1 MDSGDSQGILQTEAQ
16 PSNIGSVEHRKK
28 EDKKMSM
35 KDRKKMMVRV
45 EEWIGSDASR
55 GDLIEIIAQVALG
68 EYTAKQLQEDIS
80 SYEI

>member
-16 PSNIGSVEHRKK
+16 PIISGAWKARQK
-28 EDKKMSM
+28 EDMKMSM

-45 EEWIGSDASR
+45 EEWIGSEASR

-68 EYTAKQLQEDIS
+68 EYTAKQLKEDIS

>member
-1 MDSGDSQGILQTEAQ
+1 
-16 PSNIGSVEHRKK
+16 
-28 EDKKMSM
+28 MSM